1 MAKDESINLRFSKK
15 EKERLRRNAEDNNL
29 SMAEYIRECIYLRD
43 DENVITKQELAAML
57 CDIAAFL
64 DCEEVRDTKLAKK
77 MRRRFK
83 KLWELL

>member
-1 MAKDESINLRFSKK
+1 MAKDVSINLRVSKK
-15 EKERLRRNAEDNNL
+15 EKEGLRNSAEENNL
-29 SMAEYIRECIYLRD
+29 SIAEYIRECIYLRD

-57 CDIAAFL
+57 CDVAAFL
-64 DCEEVRDTKLAKK
+64 DCEEVRDTKLVKK